1 MVAAIVKAILAAL
14 TGLAN
19 ALLPFIQITISFPRK
34 KTTWLAGGLFL
45 LPENRN
51 QFVT

>member
-14 TGLAN
+14 TGLAI
-19 ALLPFIQITISFPRK
+19 AFIQITISFPRK

-51 QFVT
+51 QFIT